1 MCLRRMR
8 DGWEGTTE
16 NRHRKEGYKY
26 AHIQRDRQTDRGIT
40 GCGSYMI
47 SGAKSPV
54 TMLVL

>member
-1 MCLRRMR
+1 M
-8 DGWEGTTE
+8 DGKGRQKTDTE
-16 NRHRKEGYKY
+16 KKDTYMHTY
-26 AHIQRDRQTDRGIT
+26 RDRQTDRGIT

>member
-1 MCLRRMR
+1 M
-8 DGWEGTTE
+8 DGKGRQKTDTE
-16 NRHRKEGYKY
+16 KKDTNMHTYRET
-26 AHIQRDRQTDRGIT
+26 DRQTGIT